1 MNNSTEIGTQCITTR
16 DGISIASGVIGI
28 LLLISEIL
36 PFFRPK
42 DNYNGLLQSIQ
53 SILQE
58 QLKKNNQVI

>member
-42 DNYNGLLQSIQ
+42 DKYNGLLQSIQ
-53 SILQE
+53 TILQE
-58 QLKKNNQVI
+58 HLRKI